1 MSVKIGD
8 FFKKEFFQIY
18 FMSSGIVQIFS
29 EAKKIRPSHIR
40 KTEGNITFRMEGG
53 ETSSSASEPVKP
65 AGEMSRLR
73 LF

>member
-1 MSVKIGD
+1 
-8 FFKKEFFQIY
+8 
-18 FMSSGIVQIFS
+18 MSSGIVQIFS
-29 EAKKIRPSHIR
+29 EVKKIRPSHIR